1 VGRGDGVSEASIEQG
16 LIESIER
23 DPANEEAYAVYAD
36 WLQAQGSLRGELAT
50 LQLGAEEHPGD
61 HRIDYVAE
69 RFLRDHAAS
78 FLGDVAYVLDL
89 PDQVRLTWRCGFI
102 RAIEL
107 RVPPPT
113 PRRPPRHLAP
123 AALLAGLLALESS
136 RFLSELRA
144 EPDGHPDL
152 SFAPAVLA
160 ARAPATLR
168 SLTLGPSAME
178 HACVLGELSGLW
190 RRVPALEELVL
201 HGQPASLGVIELP
214 RLRRATIWL
223 EASTDAAYRPL
234 AGQVAAARW
243 PRLEALQLWDG
254 GSLEE
259 VEALLARA
267 DLDILGDLGIVN
279 CGFADEVCGAL
290 VRSPLAPQLH
300 RLSLARGTLTDRG
313 VRALAARG
321 DALPN
326 LGAIDVSHTFVTPD
340 GVARLRELAPQ
351 VIARGLR
358 RGQPRVQLERPRVQ
372 RERPEED

>member
-1 VGRGDGVSEASIEQG
+1 MSEASIEQG

-36 WLQAQGSLRGELAT
+36 WLQSQGSLRGELAT
-50 LQLGAEEHPGD
+50 LQLGTEEHPGD
-61 HRIDYVAE
+61 HRIADIAE

-78 FLGDVAYVLDL
+78 FLGDVAHVLDA
-89 PDQVRLTWRCGFI
+89 PDQVRLAWQCGFL

-107 RVPPPT
+107 RVPPPR
-113 PRRPPRHLAP
+113 RRPRGEP
-123 AALLAGLLALESS
+123 AELLAGLLALDSS
-136 RFLSELRA
+136 RFLSELRIVPEGRA
-144 EPDGHPDL
+144 AL

-168 SLTLGPSAME
+168 SLALGPHHRGPAAE
-178 HACVLGELSGLW
+178 YACALGELSGIW

-201 HGQPASLGVIELP
+201 HGQPTSLGLIELP

-223 EASTDAAYRPL
+223 EAWTAAAYRPL

-254 GSLEE
+254 GTLEE
-259 VEALLARA
+259 IEALLARA
-267 DLDILGDLGIVN
+267 DLGILGELGIVN
-279 CGFADEVCGAL
+279 CGFADEVCTAL
-290 VRSPLAPQLH
+290 VRSPLAPQLY

-313 VRALAARG
+313 VRALAARR
-321 DALPN
+321 DALPS

-351 VIARGLR
+351 VIAHGLR
-358 RGQPRVQLERPRVQ
+358 RGQPRVQLERPAEVTDPDDDS
-372 RERPEED
+372 E